1 MCRGLRDGIRQR
13 CLEIIVVRKYIDVVV
28 EQVKYIICLLGREL
42 REGFST
48 TEKLEEKKQHEAEVK
63 EIIRKAEEK
72 MKKHKKIPDSK
83 KIVEFTFLQKA
94 ALEIAEHMSMNIK
107 TERKEDDLWGTPL
120 QIINELKTVEQSP
133 KYHPEGNVYNH
144 VMLVVD
150 KAAQIRNLANSKKEF
165 MLAALLHDVGK
176 KEATKKNSK
185 GNYTSYN
192 HDKIGEKI
200 VNDILTNYDINNIER
215 EKIVNLV
222 KYHMH
227 HLYILK
233 NLPYGNIEEM
243 IKNVDLNDMILL
255 FISDRLG
262 RGQKCKDDIEKELY
276 DVKTIIEILKKKF
289 NSDIDVFEK
298 AYNLIIK

>member
-1 MCRGLRDGIRQR
+1 
-13 CLEIIVVRKYIDVVV
+13 
-28 EQVKYIICLLGREL
+28 
-42 REGFST
+42 
-48 TEKLEEKKQHEAEVK
+48 
-63 EIIRKAEEK
+63 
-72 MKKHKKIPDSK
+72 MKKELLEKITDHLL
-83 KIVEFTFLQKA
+83 TD
-94 ALEIAEHMSMNIK
+94 IK
-107 TERKEDDLWGTPL
+107 PSTYMKSIEDDLWGTPL

-215 EKIVNLV
+215 AKIVNLV
-222 KYHMH
+222 KYHLH
-227 HLYILK
+227 HL
-233 NLPYGNIEEM
+233 
-243 IKNVDLNDMILL
+243 
-255 FISDRLG
+255 
-262 RGQKCKDDIEKELY
+262 
-276 DVKTIIEILKKKF
+276 
-289 NSDIDVFEK
+289 
-298 AYNLIIK
+298 

>member
-1 MCRGLRDGIRQR
+1 MLIEKRYFDIAKREDEEIEME
-13 CLEIIVVRKYIDVVV
+13 LEAEKAKMT
-28 EQVKYIICLLGREL
+28 EE
-42 REGFST
+42 
-48 TEKLEEKKQHEAEVK
+48 EKLEEKKQHEAEVK

-200 VNDILTNYDINNIER
+200 VNNMLTQYDINNIER

-243 IKNVDLNDMILL
+243 IKNVDRMKH
-255 FISDRLG
+255 ISHL
-262 RGQKCKDDIEKELY
+262 Q
-276 DVKTIIEILKKKF
+276 
-289 NSDIDVFEK
+289 
-298 AYNLIIK
+298 